1 MLDLLRNNDK
11 KFEEEDLQDPD
22 ETTNLLDKTDE
33 IASKGTYVLTLNGT
47 PQFYL
52 SNYEDAIE
60 EMWSLARKI
69 QFENH
74 SYNCLI
80 HNPVD
85 GFPDKIHIIGRYTLF
100 LVYYDKLLH
109 ELEIHKVKEIPF
121 NETLSK

>member
-33 IASKGTYVLTLNGT
+33 IASKDTYVLTLNGT

-60 EMWSLARKI
+60 EMWRLARKI

-80 HNPVD
+80 HNPAD
-85 GFPDKIHIIGRYTLF
+85 GFPDKIHIIGRYRLF
-100 LVYYDKLLH
+100 LVHYDKLLH
-109 ELEIHKVKEIPF
+109 ELEVHKVKEIPF
-121 NETLSK
+121 NETLSN